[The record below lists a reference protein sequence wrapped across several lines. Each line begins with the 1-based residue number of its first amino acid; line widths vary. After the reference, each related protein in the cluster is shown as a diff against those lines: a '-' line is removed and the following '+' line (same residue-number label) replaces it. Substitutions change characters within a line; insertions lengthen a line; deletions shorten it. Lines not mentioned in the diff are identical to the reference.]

1 MFSLALS
8 LIRNHKAGLAGVFV
22 AVLFGSAVLTACG
35 VLIDSGLRGGY
46 PPERYAAAPVVVGAP
61 QSLAVRG
68 DTSQSQQYSERVPV
82 PADWVSEIA
91 RVPGVKTAIRDVSVD
106 VSLVTGPGEILAG
119 TGDQPILAHGWSS
132 GALGPFTIAAGTAP
146 RGPGEVV
153 LDTALAAR
161 AGVRPGDTVEV
172 LIGSVPSSYRV
183 AGLASPPP
191 GGLHEQSAIFFT
203 DAVALRAT
211 GHPDEVDTVG
221 VIAEPG
227 VGAGELASRI
237 AATVPGSVTYT
248 GADRADAEFLGI
260 GQGRQ
265 FLLQAASSLG
275 GTMALVVMFVVIAA
289 LGLSIQQRRQE
300 MALLRAIAATPRQ
313 IHQMIGTEVLLV
325 SCAAAVIGVLPGLAV
340 SFLLRDAFASAGV
353 IPPNFT
359 FVIDPLPPIAA
370 VAVCVAV
377 SRVAAPIAAWRTAR
391 MSPVMA
397 FGEAADKPARLGR
410 FRLAAGYLLLAVGA
424 AVAIALPLINP
435 GQIGEA
441 GDAGSALIL
450 VIAVALLGPRWL
462 RAITTLA
469 CPAPFRRGAGGFLS
483 TASVRARSRRLS
495 LAATPL
501 IIAVALSAVQVF
513 TTTTMIAAAR
523 QQASSGLTA
532 AYVLTGTG
540 SGLAPGIAGAVRG
553 VRGVSVV
560 TPIARSQVLASFRF
574 GGGPTVEPISA
585 QGVTPAGLADTM
597 DLDVTKGRMAA
608 LRGDTVAL
616 SRSAAATLSAGLG
629 QTVRLHLGDGTAISP
644 RVVAIYGNGLGFGDI
659 TLPNAMVVD
668 HTTSR
673 ADTVILVRVASGA
686 STAAVGESL
695 RTALAPYPGV
705 MLSDRDAF
713 TAAQASSLASQ
724 SNATFIL
731 DAVLLAYVMI
741 AVVNSLVTA
750 TAARAREF
758 ELLQLIGATG
768 RQVRAMMRRETLIL
782 VAAAVIVG
790 SLIALPPLIGIS
802 TGMTKHLVP
811 SVPPLEY
818 LAIVAVV
825 AALGW
830 FSIMIPARLAMRSR
844 AAGVLN
850 GRQG

>member
-46 PPERYAAAPVVVGAP
+46 PPERYAAASVVVGAP
-61 QSLAVRG
+61 QSLTVSG
-68 DTSQSQQYSERVPV
+68 GTSQSYSERVRVPV
-82 PADWVSEIA
+82 DWVSEIA
-91 RVPGVKTAIRDVSVD
+91 RVPGVKTAVGDVSVD
-106 VSLVTGPGEILAG
+106 ASLVTGSGEILAG
-119 TGDQPILAHGWSS
+119 SSDQPILAHGWSS
-132 GALGPFTIAAGTAP
+132 ARLGPLTIAAGSAP
-146 RGPGEVV
+146 RGPDDVV
-153 LDTALAAR
+153 LDTALAGR
-161 AGVRPGDTVEV
+161 AGVRPGGTVEV
-172 LIGSVPSSYRV
+172 LIGSVPVRYRV

-191 GGLHEQSAIFFT
+191 GGLREQSAVFFT

-211 GHPDEVDTVG
+211 GHRDQVDTVG

-227 VGAGELASRI
+227 VGAGELARRI
-237 AATVPGSVTYT
+237 AAAVPGSATYT

-265 FLLQAASSLG
+265 FLVQAAGSLG

-313 IHQMIGTEVLLV
+313 IHAMIGTEVLLV
-325 SCAAAVIGVLPGLAV
+325 SGAAAVIGVLPGLAV

-353 IPPNFT
+353 IPANFT
-359 FVIDPLPPIAA
+359 FVIGPLPPIAA

-377 SRVAAPIAAWRTAR
+377 SRAAAMIAAWRTAR

-397 FGEAADKPARLGR
+397 FGEAVDKPARLGR
-410 FRLAAGYLLLAVGA
+410 FRLAAGYLLLVVGTA
-424 AVAIALPLINP
+424 AAIALPLVNP
-435 GQIGEA
+435 GQLGEA

-450 VIAVALLGPRWL
+450 VIGVALLGPGWL

-469 CPAPFRRGAGGFLS
+469 CPAPLRRGASGFLS

-523 QQASSGLTA
+523 QQATSGLTA
-532 AYVLTGTG
+532 DYVLTGTG
-540 SGLAPGIAGAVRG
+540 SGLAPGIAAAVGG
-553 VRGVSVV
+553 VRGVSAV
-560 TPIARSQVLASFRF
+560 TPVARTQVLASFRF
-574 GGGPTVEPISA
+574 GGDPAVEPFSA
-585 QGVTPAGLADTM
+585 QGVTPAGLAETM
-597 DLDVTKGRMAA
+597 DLDVTEGSMAA
-608 LRGDTVAL
+608 LRGGTVAL
-616 SRSAAATLSAGLG
+616 SRSAAATLGAGLG
-629 QTVRLHLGDGTAISP
+629 QVVRLYLGDGTAISP

-659 TLPNAMVVD
+659 TLPNALVVG
-668 HTTSR
+668 HTTSGL
-673 ADTVILVRVASGA
+673 DTVILVRMAPGA
-686 STAAVGESL
+686 TTAAAAGAL
-695 RTALAPYPGV
+695 RTALARYPGV
-705 MLSDRDAF
+705 LLADRDAF
-713 TAAQASSLASQ
+713 TAAQAGSLASQ
-724 SNATFIL
+724 SRASFIL
-731 DAVLLAYVMI
+731 DAVLLAYVLI

-758 ELLQLIGATG
+758 ELLRLIGASG

-790 SLIALPPLIGIS
+790 SLVALPPLIGVS
-802 TGMTKHLVP
+802 AGMTRHLLP

-830 FSIMIPARLAMRSR
+830 GSIMIPARLAMRSR
-844 AAGVLN
+844 TAGVRS
-850 GRQG
+850 GGPG

>member
-1 MFSLALS
+1 MFSLAMS

-46 PPERYAAAPVVVGAP
+46 PPERYAAASVVVGAP
-61 QSLAVRG
+61 QSLGVNG
-68 DTSQSQQYSERVPV
+68 GTSQPYSERVLV
-82 PADWVSEIA
+82 PADRVSEIA
-91 RVPGVKTAIRDVSVD
+91 RVPGVKTAIGDTSVD
-106 VSLVTGPGEILAG
+106 VSLVTGSGQIVAG
-119 TGDQPILAHGWSS
+119 PSGQPILGHGWSS
-132 GALGPFTIAAGTAP
+132 AALGPFTIAAGTAP

-161 AGVRPGDTVEV
+161 ARIRPGDTVEV
-172 LIGSVPSSYRV
+172 LIGSVPTRYRV

-191 GGLHEQSAIFFT
+191 GGLHEQSAVFFT

-211 GHPDEVDTVG
+211 GHQDQVYAVG

-227 VGAGELASRI
+227 VGAGELAGRI
-237 AATVPGSVTYT
+237 AAAVPGLVTYT
-248 GADRADAEFLGI
+248 GASRADAEFLGI

-265 FLLQAASSLG
+265 FLTQAASSLG
-275 GTMALVVMFVVIAA
+275 GSMALVVMFVVIAA

-300 MALLRAIAATPRQ
+300 IALLRAIAATPRQ
-313 IHQMIGTEVLLV
+313 IHRMIGTEVLLV
-325 SCAAAVIGVLPGLAV
+325 SAAAAVIGVLPGLAV

-353 IPPNFT
+353 IPANFS
-359 FVIDPLPPIAA
+359 FVFDPVPPVVA

-377 SRVAAPIAAWRTAR
+377 AQVAALLAAWRAAR
-391 MSPVMA
+391 MSPVTA
-397 FGEAADKPARLGR
+397 FSEAADKPARLGR
-410 FRLAAGYLLLAVGA
+410 LRLAAGYLLLAAGAGA
-424 AVAIALPLINP
+424 AVVLPLINP
-435 GQIGEA
+435 GQIGEV

-462 RAITTLA
+462 GAITSLA
-469 CPAPFRRGAGGFLS
+469 CPAPLRLTAGGFLS
-483 TASVRARSRRLS
+483 NASVRARSRRLS

-523 QQASSGLTA
+523 QQASSGLIA
-532 AYVLTGTG
+532 DYVLTGTG
-540 SGLAPGIAGAVRG
+540 SGLAPSIAAAVRG

-560 TPIARSQVLASFRF
+560 TPVARTQVVAAFRF
-574 GGGPTVEPISA
+574 GGDPTLETFSA
-585 QGVTPAGLADTM
+585 QGITSAGLASTM
-597 DLDVTKGRMAA
+597 DLDVTAGSMAA

-616 SRSAAATLSAGLG
+616 SRSAAATLGAGLG

-644 RVVAIYGNGLGFGDI
+644 RVVAIYGSGLGFGDI
-659 TLPNAMVVD
+659 TLPNATVVD
-668 HTTSR
+668 HVTSR
-673 ADTVILVRVASGA
+673 ADSVILVR
-686 STAAVGESL
+686 TAANVSASAVGDTL
-695 RTALAPYPGV
+695 RHDLVRYPGV
-705 MLSDRDAF
+705 ILSDRGTF

-724 SNATFIL
+724 SDASFIL

-758 ELLQLIGATG
+758 ALLRLIGATR

-790 SLIALPPLIGIS
+790 SLIALPPLIGVS
-802 TGMTKHLVP
+802 VGVTRHLLP

-830 FSIMIPARLAMRSR
+830 FSIMIPARLAMRSP

-850 GRQG
+850 SRQG

>member
-46 PPERYAAAPVVVGAP
+46 PPERYAAASVVAGAP
-61 QSLAVRG
+61 QSLAVSG
-68 DTSQSQQYSERVPV
+68 DTSQSYTERVRVPV
-82 PADWVSEIA
+82 DWVNEIV
-91 RVPGVKTAIRDVSVD
+91 RVPGVKTAVGDVSVD
-106 VSLVTGPGEILAG
+106 VSLVTGSGEILAG
-119 TGDQPILAHGWSS
+119 TSDQPILAHGWSS
-132 GALGPFTIAAGTAP
+132 AVLGPFTIAAGTAP

-161 AGVRPGDTVEV
+161 AGVRPGDTVQV
-172 LIGSVPSSYRV
+172 LIGSVPSRYRV
-183 AGLASPPP
+183 TGLASPPS
-191 GGLHEQSAIFFT
+191 GGLREQSAIFFT

-211 GHPDEVDTVG
+211 GHPDQVDTVG
-221 VIAEPG
+221 VITEPG

-237 AATVPGSVTYT
+237 TAAVPESVTYT

-289 LGLSIQQRRQE
+289 LGLSLQQRRQE

-313 IHQMIGTEVLLV
+313 IHRMIGTEVLVV

-353 IPPNFT
+353 IPANFT
-359 FVIDPLPPIAA
+359 FVIGPLPPIAA
-370 VAVCVAV
+370 VATCVAV
-377 SRVAAPIAAWRTAR
+377 SRVAALIAAWRTAR

-410 FRLAAGYLLLAVGA
+410 FRLAAGYLLLAMGA
-424 AVAIALPLINP
+424 AAAVALPLINS
-435 GQIGEA
+435 GQTGEV
-441 GDAGSALIL
+441 GDAGSAFIL

-462 RAITTLA
+462 GAITTLA
-469 CPAPFRRGAGGFLS
+469 CPPPLRRGAGGFLS

-513 TTTTMIAAAR
+513 TTTTMTAAAG
-523 QQASSGLTA
+523 QQARSGLTA
-532 AYVLTGTG
+532 DYVLTGTG
-540 SGLAPGIAGAVRG
+540 SGLAPGIASAVRG
-553 VRGVSVV
+553 VPGVSVAIPV
-560 TPIARSQVLASFRF
+560 ARTQVLASYRF
-574 GGGPTVEPISA
+574 GGDPTIEPLSA
-585 QGVTPAGLADTM
+585 QGVTPARLADTM
-597 DLDVTKGRMAA
+597 DLDVTGGSMAA
-608 LRGDTVAL
+608 LRGDAVAL
-616 SRSAAATLSAGLG
+616 SRSAAATLGTGLG
-629 QTVRLHLGDGTAISP
+629 QVVRLHLGDGTAISP
-644 RVVAIYGNGLGFGDI
+644 RVVAIYGDGLGFGDI

-673 ADTVILVRVASGA
+673 LDTVILVRVASGA
-686 STAAVGESL
+686 GTAAVGDTL
-695 RTALAPYPGV
+695 RTALARYPGV
-705 MLSDRDAF
+705 VLSDRSAF

-758 ELLQLIGATG
+758 ELLRLIGATR

-790 SLIALPPLIGIS
+790 SLIALPPLVGVS
-802 TGMTKHLVP
+802 AGMTRHAVP
-811 SVPPLEY
+811 SVPPLDY

-825 AALGW
+825 TALGW
-830 FSIMIPARLAMRSR
+830 FSIMVPAWLAMRSR
-844 AAGVLN
+844 TAGVLN
-850 GRQG
+850 SRQG

>member
-46 PPERYAAAPVVVGAP
+46 PPERYAGASVVVGAP
-61 QSLAVRG
+61 QSLAVSG
-68 DTSQSQQYSERVPV
+68 GTSQPYSERVPV
-82 PADWVSEIA
+82 PADWVREIA
-91 RVPGVKTAIRDVSVD
+91 RVPGVKTAIGDVSVD
-106 VSLVTGPGEILAG
+106 VSLVNGSGEILAG
-119 TGDQPILAHGWSS
+119 GSDQPILAHGWSS
-132 GALGPFTIAAGTAP
+132 AVLGPFAIAAGAAP
-146 RGPGEVV
+146 RGPGEVA
-153 LDTALAAR
+153 LDPALAAR

-172 LIGSVPSSYRV
+172 LIGSVPFRYRV
-183 AGLASPPP
+183 TGLASPPP
-191 GGLHEQSAIFFT
+191 GGLTRQSALFFA

-211 GHPDEVDTVG
+211 GHSGQVDTVG

-227 VGAGELASRI
+227 VGVGELARRI
-237 AATVPGSVTYT
+237 AAAVPGSVTYT

-289 LGLSIQQRRQE
+289 LGLSVQQRRQE

-313 IHQMIGTEVLLV
+313 IHAMIGTEVLLV
-325 SCAAAVIGVLPGLAV
+325 SCTAAVIGVLPGLAV

-353 IPPNFT
+353 IPANFT

-377 SRVAAPIAAWRTAR
+377 SRVAALIAAWRTAR

-397 FGEAADKPARLGR
+397 FGEAVDKPARLGR
-410 FRLAAGYLLLAVGA
+410 FRLAAGYLLLATGA
-424 AVAIALPLINP
+424 AAAIALPLINP
-435 GQIGEA
+435 GQIGEV
-441 GDAGSALIL
+441 GGAGSTLIL

-462 RAITTLA
+462 RAMTILA
-469 CPAPFRRGAGGFLS
+469 RPAPLRRGAAGFLS
-483 TASVRARSRRLS
+483 TASVHARSRRLS

-532 AYVLTGTG
+532 DYVLTGTG
-540 SGLAPGIAGAVRG
+540 SGLAPAIAGAVRG

-560 TPIARSQVLASFRF
+560 TPVARTQVLASFRF
-574 GGGPTVEPISA
+574 GGDLTVEPFSA
-585 QGVTPAGLADTM
+585 QGVTPAGLAGAM
-597 DLDVTKGRMAA
+597 DLDVTAGSMAA

-616 SRSAAATLSAGLG
+616 SRAAAATLGAGLG
-629 QTVRLHLGDGTAISP
+629 QTIRLHLGDGTAISP
-644 RVVAIYGNGLGFGDI
+644 LVVALYGNGLGFGDI
-659 TLPNAMVVD
+659 TLPNVMVAD
-668 HTTSR
+668 HTASR

-686 STAAVGESL
+686 STAAVGAAL
-695 RTALAPYPGV
+695 RTALARYPGV
-705 MLSDRDAF
+705 LLSDRDAF

-724 SNATFIL
+724 SDVTFIL

-758 ELLQLIGATG
+758 ELLRLIGATR

-790 SLIALPPLIGIS
+790 SLIALPPLIGVS
-802 TGMTKHLVP
+802 AGMTRHLVP
-811 SVPPLEY
+811 TVPPLDY

-825 AALGW
+825 TALGW
-830 FSIMIPARLAMRSR
+830 FSIMIPARLALRSR
-844 AAGVLN
+844 TAGVRSS
-850 GRQG
+850 RQG

>member
-46 PPERYAAAPVVVGAP
+46 PPERYAAASVVVGAP

-68 DTSQSQQYSERVPV
+68 DTSESYSERVPV

-91 RVPGVKTAIRDVSVD
+91 RVPGVKTATGDVSVN
-106 VSLVTGPGEILAG
+106 VSLVTGSGEIL
-119 TGDQPILAHGWSS
+119 TGPADQPILAHGWSS
-132 GALGPFTIAAGTAP
+132 AELGPFTIAAGTAP
-146 RGPGEVV
+146 RETGEVV

-172 LIGSVPSSYRV
+172 LVGSVPSRYRV

-203 DAVALRAT
+203 DAVALRAA
-211 GHPDEVDTVG
+211 GHPDQVDTVG

-227 VGAGELASRI
+227 VGASQLAGRI
-237 AATVPGSVTYT
+237 AAAVPGSVTYT

-313 IHQMIGTEVLLV
+313 IHRMIGTEVLLV
-325 SCAAAVIGVLPGLAV
+325 SSTAAVIGVLPGLAV

-353 IPPNFT
+353 IPANFT

-370 VAVCVAV
+370 VAVCVVVA
-377 SRVAAPIAAWRTAR
+377 RVAALIAAWRTAR
-391 MSPVMA
+391 MSPVTA
-397 FGEAADKPARLGR
+397 FGEAADKPARLSP
-410 FRLAAGYLLLAVGA
+410 FRLAAGYLLLAAGA
-424 AVAIALPLINP
+424 AAAIALPLINP
-435 GQIGEA
+435 GQIGEV

-469 CPAPFRRGAGGFLS
+469 CPAPFRRDAGGFLA
-483 TASVRARSRRLS
+483 TASVQARSRRLS

-501 IIAVALSAVQVF
+501 IIAVALSAVQLF
-513 TTTTMIAAAR
+513 TTATMIAAAR

-532 AYVLTGTG
+532 DYVLTGTG
-540 SGLAPGIAGAVRG
+540 SGLAPGIAPAVSD

-560 TPIARSQVLASFRF
+560 TPVARTQVLASFRF
-574 GGGPTVEPISA
+574 GGGPTVESFSA
-585 QGVTPAGLADTM
+585 QGVTPAGLAGAM
-597 DLDVTKGRMAA
+597 DLDVTKGSMAA
-608 LRGDTVAL
+608 LQGDTVAL
-616 SRSAAATLSAGLG
+616 SRSAAATLSTGLG

-668 HTTSR
+668 HITSR

-686 STAAVGESL
+686 STAAVGAAL
-695 RTALAPYPGV
+695 RTALARYPGV
-705 MLSDRDAF
+705 TLSDRAAF

-724 SNATFIL
+724 SDATFIL
-731 DAVLLAYVMI
+731 DAVLLVYVMI

-758 ELLQLIGATG
+758 ELLRLIGATR

-790 SLIALPPLIGIS
+790 SLIALPPLIGVS
-802 TGMTKHLVP
+802 AGVTRHLVP
-811 SVPPLEY
+811 SIPPLEY

-830 FSIMIPARLAMRSR
+830 FSIMVPARLAMRSR
-844 AAGVLN
+844 TAGVLN
-850 GRQG
+850 SRQG